1 VATCARGSGEGT
13 GRVEAAVLADHL
25 DLLVLNLHGFVGSDI
40 LAVRRSIC
48 F

>member
-1 VATCARGSGEGT
+1 M
-13 GRVEAAVLADHL
+13 EAAVLADHL